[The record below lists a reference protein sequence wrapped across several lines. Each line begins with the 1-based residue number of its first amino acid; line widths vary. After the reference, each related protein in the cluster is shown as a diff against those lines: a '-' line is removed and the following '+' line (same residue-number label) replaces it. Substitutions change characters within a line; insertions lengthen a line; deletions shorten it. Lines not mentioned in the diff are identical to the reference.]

1 MRHVVQWTAPAPL
14 WSPAPLREGPSGTV
28 RLRRPAILRF
38 ATDSFMEELI
48 AMLATDPSRL
58 SELEA
63 RYENW
68 REPLGTKESVV
79 AAPVSTRERLL
90 ARIRVAGNRRLAL
103 ATGGAFTSMSATAA
117 TTARTLKLYQPAHQ
131 RYYLVAACLVCQMP
145 GLPDRTLNPA
155 RQERASFV
163 MRRLRQV
170 TVNGVTTTSEY
181 ALVTGPNG
189 GWQDVGG
196 AGDTLQPG
204 EEQLPLFAMNFDDDT
219 GYQRRL
225 LAGLVPVGRR
235 EAYLGASAAAATAA
249 AAPVVNPSGEALDPG
264 APPPPVDPRTALF
277 VGQVSEP
284 WKALVAR
291 ARKDNEA
298 LTESSG
304 QNTTAMV
311 KEAREGLQV
320 SSWYVLLDF
329 AAFLQRYLP
338 NVWATLAGAGSPAT
352 AAEQALVAALSGAT
366 VSAALRT
373 SLLSGIGRAAPI
385 PSSLG
390 AALTAVSQV
399 SVSLERATGPYD
411 RNAPAADWPSF
422 LFPLADPVETGPLPA
437 VSLAAPAPS
446 VHSERLRK
454 ISRLAA
460 LVTAALPATS
470 QAPTPPTP
478 LAAQPVMA
486 PGERGLFVMRCVY
499 ERPDCGPFDP
509 TVVSDPTEPFELAGF
524 FDPDAPARPIRIALP
539 VDTTPA
545 GLRKFDR
552 NTAFMMSDVLCGQVA
567 RAKGLGFIDLV
578 RSVLP
583 FPFHKDLSVPDS
595 GPCKTDDGMQLGM
608 ICSISIPIITICALI
623 LLMIIVSLLDIIFRW
638 LPFFVFCFP
647 LPGFKAKEEAA

>member
-1 MRHVVQWTAPAPL
+1 M
-14 WSPAPLREGPSGTV
+14 
-28 RLRRPAILRF
+28 RRPAILRF

-48 AMLATDPSRL
+48 AMLATDPSRI

-68 REPLGTKESVV
+68 REPLGAKASAV

-90 ARIRVAGNRRLAL
+90 ARIRVAGNRRLAR
-103 ATGGAFTSMSATAA
+103 ATGGTFPSTTA
-117 TTARTLKLYQPAHQ
+117 TTNRTLKLYQPAHQ
-131 RYYLVAACLVCQMP
+131 RYYLVASCLVCQMP
-145 GLPDRTLNPA
+145 GLPDRALNPA

-170 TVNGVTTTSEY
+170 TTNGVTTAHEY
-181 ALVTGPNG
+181 ALIPGPNG
-189 GWQDVGG
+189 GWQDVGS
-196 AGDTLQPG
+196 AADTLQPG

-219 GYQRRL
+219 DYHRRL

-235 EAYLGASAAAATAA
+235 EAYLGAGTATTTPA
-249 AAPVVNPSGEALDPG
+249 AAPAVNPSGEALDPG

-291 ARKDNEA
+291 ARKDKEA
-298 LTESSG
+298 LAESSG
-304 QNTTAMV
+304 HDTTAMV

-329 AAFLQRYLP
+329 AGFLQRYLP
-338 NVWATLAGAGSPAT
+338 NVLATLAGAGTPAT
-352 AAEQALVAALSGAT
+352 APEQELVAALTGAT

-373 SLLSGIGRAAPI
+373 SLLSGIGRAADI

-390 AALTAVSQV
+390 AALIAVSQV
-399 SVSLERATGPYD
+399 AASLERATGPYD

-422 LFPLADPVETGPLPA
+422 LFPLADPVEEGPLPR
-437 VSLAAPAPS
+437 VDAPAPS

-454 ISRLAA
+454 ISKLAA
-460 LVTAALPATS
+460 LVTAALPATTE
-470 QAPTPPTP
+470 APTPPTP

-552 NTAFMMSDVLCGQVA
+552 NTAFMMSDVLCGQIA